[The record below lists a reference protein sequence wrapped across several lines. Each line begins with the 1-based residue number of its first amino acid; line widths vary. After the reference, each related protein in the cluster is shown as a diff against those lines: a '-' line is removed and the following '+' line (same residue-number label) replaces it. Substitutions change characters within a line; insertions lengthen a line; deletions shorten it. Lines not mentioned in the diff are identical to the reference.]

1 MFRVIVAGGRDFTNY
16 NGLVAS
22 LDHLLKNIND
32 EIVVICGMARG
43 ADRLGEQYAKERGYK
58 ILYFP
63 ADWDIDGKAAGF
75 IRNVKMAEN
84 ADALVAFWD
93 GKSVG
98 TKHMIETAQNKGLA
112 VRIKRYRIIG
122 GTYG

>member
-1 MFRVIVAGGRDFTNY
+1 MFRVIVAGSRDFTNY
-16 NGLVAS
+16 DGLSAS
-22 LDHLLKNIND
+22 LDYLLKNIND
-32 EIVVICGMARG
+32 EIVIVCGMARG
-43 ADRLGEQYAKERGYK
+43 ADRLGEKYAKEHGYK
-58 ILYFP
+58 VLYFP
-63 ADWDIDGKAAGF
+63 ADWDIDGKSAGF

-112 VRIKRYRIIG
+112 VRIKRYQVVRR
-122 GTYG
+122 

>member
-1 MFRVIVAGGRDFTNY
+1 
-16 NGLVAS
+16 
-22 LDHLLKNIND
+22 
-32 EIVVICGMARG
+32 MARG
-43 ADRLGEQYAKERGYK
+43 ADRLGEKYAKEHGYK
-58 ILYFP
+58 VLYFP
-63 ADWDIDGKAAGF
+63 ADWDIDGKSAGF

-112 VRIKRYRIIG
+112 VRIKRYQVVRR
-122 GTYG
+122 